1 MGNNMLH
8 NYEPL
13 KLGNITI
20 NKFKTFVVCAAQRKH
35 KTPGVLK
42 PLA

>member
-13 KLGNITI
+13 KLEKTAI
-20 NKFKTFVVCAAQRKH
+20 NKFKVFVVAHSENTGHQAD
-35 KTPGVLK
+35 GVK
-42 PLA
+42 I